1 MKYLNRDQSIIDADD
16 ASDAEVPT
24 AQFEA
29 KVQALQEQIISLPPG
44 HHPLDKA
51 RLQLDM
57 GPLLL
62 GLEKNEDA
70 WDVAREAFDVYVE
83 NESWE
88 GAVIACEIMFNA
100 DQPDSL
106 PALGQGV
113 WLGVTFPD
121 VDPELTV
128 AMLDHIVDETPEDSD
143 GAALAAATGSYIV
156 DLRTEGKKREDLE
169 FFTNQRLAEV
179 ARRHSN
185 VETQETFNKWVEKL
199 ELNDPEKFLVRLRNV
214 VDVLVQDNWWIDR
227 EAIWAK
233 LPVN

>member
-29 KVQALQEQIISLPPG
+29 KVQALQEQMLSLPPG
-44 HHPLDKA
+44 HHPMEKA
-51 RLQLDM
+51 RLQLDI

-70 WDVAREAFDVYVE
+70 WDIARDAFDVYVE

-100 DQPDSL
+100 DQTDSL
-106 PALGQGV
+106 AALGQGV

-128 AMLDHIVDETPEDSD
+128 VMLDHIIDETPEDSD
-143 GAALAAATGSYIV
+143 GAALAAATASYIV
-156 DLRTEGKKREDLE
+156 DLRTEGKKHEDLQ
-169 FFTNQRLAEV
+169 FFTSQRLAEV

-185 VETQETFNKWVEKL
+185 VETQESFDKWVEKL

-214 VDVLVQDNWWIDR
+214 VDVLVQENWWIDR

-233 LPVN
+233 LPH